1 MFSLS
6 VCLIVKNEEKVLAR
20 CLNCAKQFADE
31 IIVVDTG
38 STDKTKAIARVFTKN
53 VYDFPWIN
61 DFSKAR
67 NFSFEK
73 ATKDYIMWLDADDV
87 VSKENVEKINN
98 LKKSSCPAD
107 IYFFK
112 YEIAFDESGNP
123 TFSYFRERIVKR
135 ELNFKWEGF
144 VHEAIVPRGKIER
157 INISIEHRKISQN
170 PPKRNLLIY
179 EEKLKQGVLFS
190 PREQFYYAREL
201 FFNNKIKKC
210 ISVLKKY
217 LKNENLFLANKIDAH
232 VILAKCYSI
241 ENEKENAK
249 EILYKSFSFAPP
261 NAEICC
267 LLGELEAQTNLE
279 NAKFWFETALICK
292 KNYESGAFVEE
303 GFYGL
308 IPCLNLC
315 LINYKQ
321 GNLEKA
327 KEFHEK
333 SKVFSPKN
341 PSVLFNEEFFK
352 KLKN

>member
-6 VCLIVKNEEKVLAR
+6 VCLIAKNEEKILAR
-20 CLNCAKQFADE
+20 CLNCVRQFADE
-31 IIVVDTG
+31 IVIVDTG
-38 STDKTKAIARVFTKN
+38 STDKTKAIASVFTKN
-53 VYDFPWIN
+53 VYDFSWVN

-73 ATKDYIMWLDADDV
+73 ASCDFIMWLDADDV
-87 VSKENVEKINN
+87 VTNENIKKINE
-98 LKKSSCPAD
+98 LKKINFPAD
-107 IYFFK
+107 VYFFK
-112 YEIAFDESGNP
+112 YDIAFDESGNS
-123 TFSYFRERIVKR
+123 TFSYYRERIVR
-135 ELNFKWEGF
+135 RSMNFKWEGF
-144 VHEAIVPRGKIER
+144 VHEVIVPRGKIER
-157 INISIEHRKISQN
+157 VEISIEHRKIGLN

-179 EEKLKQGVLFS
+179 EEKIKGGVNFS

-210 ISVLKKY
+210 VKILKKY

-232 VILAKCYSI
+232 VILAKCFLALNSPQ
-241 ENEKENAK
+241 EAK
-249 EILYKSFSFAPP
+249 NILIDSMKALAPS
-261 NAEICC
+261 AEICC

-279 NAKFWFETALICK
+279 SARFWFETALNCK

-303 GFYGL
+303 NFYGL

-321 GNLEKA
+321 GNIEKA

-341 PSVLFNEEFFK
+341 PSVLYNEEFFK

>member
-20 CLNCAKQFADE
+20 CLNCTKQFADE

-53 VYDFPWIN
+53 VYDFPWVN

-73 ATKDYIMWLDADDV
+73 ASCDYIMWIDADDV
-87 VSKENVEKINN
+87 VSKENIEKIND
-98 LKKSSCPAD
+98 LKKTNSPAD
-107 IYFFK
+107 VYFLK
-112 YEIAFDESGNP
+112 YNIAFDESNTP

-135 ELNFKWEGF
+135 SMDFKWEGF
-144 VHEAIVPRGKIER
+144 VHEVITPRGKIEN
-157 INISIEHRKISQN
+157 INISIEHRKIDLN

-179 EEKLKQGVLFS
+179 EKKLKEGVIFS

-201 FFNNKIKKC
+201 FYNLKYKKC
-210 ISVLKKY
+210 VKVLKKY
-217 LKNENLFLANKIDAH
+217 LKNKNLFLANKIDAH
-232 VILAKCYSI
+232 IILAKCYSL
-241 ENEKENAK
+241 ENEKEKAK
-249 EILYKSFSFAPP
+249 EILFKSFSFVPP

-267 LLGELEAQTNLE
+267 LLGDLELDENLE

-292 KNYESGAFVEE
+292 KNYESGAFIEE
-303 GFYGL
+303 NYYGL
-308 IPCLNLC
+308 IPCLRLC
-315 LINYKQ
+315 FINFKL
-321 GNLEKA
+321 GNLKQSR
-327 KEFHEK
+327 EFHEK
-333 SKVFSPKN
+333 SKVFSSKN